1 MVDNFEY
8 GYFENLTLRLRHQTG
23 LCWEL
28 SSPLSE
34 YSYCRSVLLAGLGK
48 GMSAP
53 GRPREGDS

>member
-34 YSYCRSVLLAGLGK
+34 YRGK